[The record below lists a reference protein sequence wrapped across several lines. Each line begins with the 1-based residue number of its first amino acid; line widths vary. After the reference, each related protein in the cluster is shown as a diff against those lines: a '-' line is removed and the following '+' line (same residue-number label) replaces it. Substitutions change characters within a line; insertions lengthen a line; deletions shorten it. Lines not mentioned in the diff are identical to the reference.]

1 MKEELIDD
9 KICKFTDCLE
19 ALMMKMQEADN
30 TCVELSKDI
39 SKRDFAVLIFVG
51 KNHDVIMRD
60 IAMYLGIPV
69 STTTGVI
76 DKLVEK
82 GYLKRYHS
90 KEDRRTIKIGL
101 SKFGLDSYNLLQ
113 STLHHMGGAMLA
125 GLSEKEQ
132 TELIHLMERVAA
144 NLVNYV
150 PTAK

>member
-1 MKEELIDD
+1 MNEQLVDNNIG
-9 KICKFTDCLE
+9 KFTDCLE

-30 TCVELSKDI
+30 TCIELSKDI
-39 SKRDFAVLIFVG
+39 SKRDFTVLIYVG
-51 KNHDVIMRD
+51 KSNDVIMRD
-60 IAMYLGIPV
+60 IATFLGIPV

-101 SKFGLDSYNLLQ
+101 SKFGQDSFNLLQ

-132 TELIHLMERVAA
+132 AELIFLLEKVAA

>member
-1 MKEELIDD
+1 MNNEFVDD
-9 KICKFTDCLE
+9 KIEKFTHCLE

-30 TCVELSKDI
+30 TCIELTKDI

-51 KNHDVIMRD
+51 KNEDVIMRD
-60 IAMYLGIPV
+60 IATFLGIPV

-82 GYLKRYHS
+82 GFLKRYHS

-101 SKFGLDSYNLLQ
+101 SKFGQDSFNLLQ
-113 STLHHMGGAMLA
+113 STLHHMGGAMLS
-125 GLSEKEQ
+125 GLNSKEQ
-132 TELIHLMERVAA
+132 ADLIYLLEKVTS